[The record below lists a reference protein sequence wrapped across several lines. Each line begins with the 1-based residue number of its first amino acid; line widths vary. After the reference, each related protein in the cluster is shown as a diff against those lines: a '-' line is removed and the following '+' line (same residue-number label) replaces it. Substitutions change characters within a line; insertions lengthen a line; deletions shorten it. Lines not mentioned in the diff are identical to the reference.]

1 MMVTLLKDL
10 GEIGT
15 IVGGNMVSNEFKKP
29 SLENMESVEDDFTM
43 ARLYVSKLKTE
54 VKALTQRCT
63 LLDEQKLDT
72 VRTYEQKGRE
82 LEEVKLNLVQSEVRL
97 KSQQEYGKELEA
109 KKKKL
114 EEELD
119 GLRGELAKARAQE
132 SVSKTAA
139 GGGDETVQ
147 RALKEQLE
155 AHVEQLKSQMKDLR
169 EEANANQKKCHEL
182 QELVFVRPLPTSN
195 ALVNHPLPRLTG
207 KTKT

>member
-10 GEIGT
+10 GEIGS
-15 IVGGNMVSNEFKKP
+15 IVGGNMISNDFKKP

-54 VKALTQRCT
+54 VKALTQKCT

-72 VRTYEQKGRE
+72 VRTFEQKERE
-82 LEEVKLNLVQSEVRL
+82 LEEVKLNLVQIEVRL
-97 KSQQEYGKELEA
+97 KSQQEYGKELDT

-119 GLRGELAKARAQE
+119 LLRGELAKARAQE
-132 SVSKTAA
+132 SVSKTAVA
-139 GGGDETVQ
+139 GDESVH

-169 EEANANQKKCHEL
+169 EEANANEKKCHEL
-182 QELVFVRPLPTSN
+182 QELVYSEFIKKTNFTYSN
-195 ALVNHPLPRLTG
+195 HF
-207 KTKT
+207 